1 MVRQAHHERVEKDFA
16 IVLSDKDKSHTI
28 VNARRRTR
36 TPSQPR
42 PVPPH
47 IVWIQRLQ
55 RTPRS
60 RQRKRLRRNRIDLHP
75 PSRTAAEEHQVKGN
89 LAKGKVHGTNSSH
102 ATISLDESSLDNLT
116 ELESLT
122 IEYVE
127 TRNHISGNPPLTLNP
142 ESPLHEYLY
151 GPRFKKTDG
160 SNAHNSQKSDT
171 DRWTQWNYGESIHVK
186 TPDYKPRE

>member
-1 MVRQAHHERVEKDFA
+1 MYGFKDCNELQEA
-16 IVLSDKDKSHTI
+16 DKGKDSDEIELTFTLP
-28 VNARRRTR
+28 AEL
-36 TPSQPR
+36 
-42 PVPPH
+42 
-47 IVWIQRLQ
+47 LQ
-55 RTPRS
+55 KNT
-60 RQRKRLRRNRIDLHP
+60 KL
-75 PSRTAAEEHQVKGN
+75 KGIW
-89 LAKGKVHGTNSSH
+89 LKAKVHGTNSSH
-102 ATISLDESSLDNLT
+102 ATISLDESTLDNLT